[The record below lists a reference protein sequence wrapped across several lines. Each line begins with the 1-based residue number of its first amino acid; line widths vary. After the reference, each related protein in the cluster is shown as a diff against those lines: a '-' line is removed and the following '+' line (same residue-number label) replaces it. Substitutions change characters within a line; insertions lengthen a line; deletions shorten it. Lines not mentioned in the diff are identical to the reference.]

1 MTKCRKR
8 MVCCCF
14 MLLLIVCSFLSLSLS
29 LSQHSQHTR
38 HPRLLDL
45 APRTPLKGIRRIRIQ
60 PGEHQYIPTRSMCA
74 IYAYIDPP
82 NHPNVGKYGIHG
94 AFGIYISKHFRRS
107 PQDFLTPCPAP
118 QEESDIITE
127 STSQKY
133 FADFHALLT
142 KPSCREVAAAWR
154 RTATTHPTRPGGC
167 RPAAEVQGPR
177 RDNKAEAIKECQTAP
192 VRSIH
197 KPKGMVAKQIVSE
210 KVFGVGLEGPNTV
223 PSEEVRLEPW
233 ERHVCSSS

>member
-1 MTKCRKR
+1 
-8 MVCCCF
+8 
-14 MLLLIVCSFLSLSLS
+14 
-29 LSQHSQHTR
+29 
-38 HPRLLDL
+38 
-45 APRTPLKGIRRIRIQ
+45 
-60 PGEHQYIPTRSMCA
+60 MCA

-142 KPSCREVAAAWR
+142 KPSCREVA
-154 RTATTHPTRPGGC
+154 
-167 RPAAEVQGPR
+167 VQGPR

-192 VRSIH
+192 DCEILRKTFENEGELGVKRIAESLRT
-197 KPKGMVAKQIVSE
+197 KVADGDAAS
-210 KVFGVGLEGPNTV
+210 GSARAADPSWGGLGA
-223 PSEEVRLEPW
+223 LQ
-233 ERHVCSSS
+233 RHEA